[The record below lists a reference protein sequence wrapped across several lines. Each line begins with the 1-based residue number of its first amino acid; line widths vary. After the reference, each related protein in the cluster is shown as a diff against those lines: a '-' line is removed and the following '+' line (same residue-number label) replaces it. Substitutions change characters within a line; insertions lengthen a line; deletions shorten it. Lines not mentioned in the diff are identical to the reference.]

1 MALDVRENT
10 LEPPVLSAGTSV
22 APGFTVVGHLRRG
35 RSLDIYD
42 VWSEERACRC
52 VAKLARP
59 DRDDTGTRERLIN
72 EGRLLATFSHPHI
85 VRAYELI
92 EEPTPVLILETLTG
106 TTLQRAV
113 AERPLRPHAVALLG
127 AQLCSALQYLHAHGV
142 LHLDLK
148 PSNIISACGIVK
160 VLDLSLAQP
169 PGPGHPGRGTR
180 PYLAPEQAR
189 GDVLSA
195 AADVW
200 GLGAVLYE
208 ATTGQRA
215 FQALDEARRYDQLER
230 RADPVASRRRVPAEL
245 AAAID
250 RCLEPDPAQRPT
262 VPDLLGLLLSLATRN

>member
-1 MALDVRENT
+1 MMAIDVSAPPPT
-10 LEPPVLSAGTSV
+10 LPAGALV
-22 APGFTVVGHLRRG
+22 APGFTVVSHLRRG

-52 VAKLARP
+52 VAKLPRP
-59 DRDDTGTRERLIN
+59 DRHDPGTRQRLIN
-72 EGRLLATFSHPHI
+72 EGRLLLALTHPHI
-85 VRAYELI
+85 VRGYELI
-92 EEPTPVLILETLTG
+92 DEPTPVLILETLTG
-106 TTLQRAV
+106 TTLQQAV
-113 AERPLRPHAVALLG
+113 AQRPLPPRSVALLG
-127 AQLCSALQYLHAHGV
+127 VQLCSAVRYLHAHGV

-200 GLGAVLYE
+200 GLGAVLFE

-215 FQALDEARRYDQLER
+215 FRSFGEGRRYDQLER
-230 RADPVASRRRVPAEL
+230 RADRVASHRHVPAGL
-245 AAAID
+245 ARAID
-250 RCLEPDPAQRPT
+250 GCLEPDPAERPT
-262 VPDLLGLLLSLATRN
+262 ISELLELLHGPRSHSSR